1 MSIEE
6 WIVIKGIKMEF
17 VNFIVALP
25 VADFLQLEKEAKKL
39 RTTKNELIT
48 FAINS
53 QIINNSLSFS
63 LEKNAE
69 NKTFY
74 NKF

>member
-1 MSIEE
+1 
-6 WIVIKGIKMEF
+6 MEF

-25 VADFLQLEKEAKKL
+25 VADYLQLEKEAKKL